1 MEEQHN
7 SKAWTP
13 TPALQRPKQKKKKTW
28 NTKGG
33 RRTQKSLQRARVR
46 LLVWAGTRFT
56 KNWLYWKTCWT
67 TWLDS
72 KDFFFL
78 FNEWVGYVFRF
89 MVLVLNVF
97 VLSATQRH
105 VHICMYVCECFRATY
120 VWCLCVRSNLFY
132 GLCVCVCVFV
142 KPVSLCVE
150 ILYGHLCLYLL

>member
-13 TPALQRPKQKKKKTW
+13 APALQRPNKKKKNW
-28 NTKGG
+28 STKGG
-33 RRTQKSLQRARVR
+33 PHTEKSPKG
-46 LLVWAGTRFT
+46 AGASAGLSRDQVY
-56 KNWLYWKTCWT
+56 KNWLHWKTCWT

-105 VHICMYVCECFRATY
+105 VHICMFVCMYVCECFRATY
-120 VWCLCVRSNLFY
+120 DSCLCVRSNLFY
-132 GLCVCVCVFV
+132 SLCVCVFV

-150 ILYGHLCLYLL
+150 ILYGHLWLYLL

>member
-13 TPALQRPKQKKKKTW
+13 APALQRPKQKKKTW
-28 NTKGG
+28 STKGWG
-33 RRTQKSLQRARVR
+33 GGLTEKSPKG
-46 LLVWAGTRFT
+46 AGASAGLSRDQVY
-56 KNWLYWKTCWT
+56 KNWLHWKTCWT

-105 VHICMYVCECFRATY
+105 VHICMSVSVLGRHTIRVC
-120 VWCLCVRSNLFY
+120 VWDRTFFMA
-132 GLCVCVCVFV
+132 CVCVCVFV